1 MHYFIQILPD
11 NQADG
16 IAKGGKGV
24 GEQPYPPLW
33 TLPPFLPHPQDFFG
47 EGSWHIVTLSVMH
60 GLHAFLHYKN
70 WSLAQQYKNI
80 LFEALNRTGIAPHPF
95 PSSEKRLGLAIR
107 HWSSTPINPGYP
119 FLQKKMEKRILLWF
133 CPVMLFTWIYCLW
146 FYYRS
151 YKRRHKSWDTFKT
164 DEPSKTEASQIL
176 EMNYMSSE
184 ESLCDSEYDF
194 GGNPEQNIKVR
205 GRRKLWWERS
215 SRLAALKR
223 MLDLHFNESTAPFP
237 LTFPGCFMT
246 FMLLFSG
253 VAIGQTRSPK
263 WSFLGCSARLCL
275 IRKSIVITSD
285 KSQCLK
291 VI

>member
-1 MHYFIQILPD
+1 
-11 NQADG
+11 
-16 IAKGGKGV
+16 
-24 GEQPYPPLW
+24 
-33 TLPPFLPHPQDFFG
+33 
-47 EGSWHIVTLSVMH
+47 
-60 GLHAFLHYKN
+60 
-70 WSLAQQYKNI
+70 
-80 LFEALNRTGIAPHPF
+80 
-95 PSSEKRLGLAIR
+95 
-107 HWSSTPINPGYP
+107 
-119 FLQKKMEKRILLWF
+119 MEKRILICF

-184 ESLCDSEYDF
+184 ESLSDSEYDF